1 MSNSKQKQTHSS
13 APPTTR
19 STASIASKL
28 SAMAN
33 VSPSSAEKQSAIE
46 TPEPVSMDQL
56 VSELTKQRN
65 SIREDIC
72 GLIQEFIGPL
82 QSSINALRET
92 VDEFQGRLV
101 SMESRVGENFEKLIA
116 AEKVISTLQ
125 TQNSSLLDR
134 IEDLENRSRR
144 SNLRIVNIPEGSEN
158 NQDPVKFISEML
170 KEVTG
175 TEVFD
180 EPPILERAH
189 RSPGQKPT
197 VGRKSRPFV
206 VCFHRFQDKERL
218 LRWSRSHE
226 IQYKGT
232 AVRIYPDLSA
242 ALSKKRASY
251 NSIKQSLYQKKIR
264 FQLLYPARLRVTFE
278 EETFIFNSPEEAKLF
293 YDQRVNA

>member
-1 MSNSKQKQTHSS
+1 MNNSKQKQAHSS

-19 STASIASKL
+19 STTSIAGKL
-28 SAMAN
+28 AAMAT
-33 VSPSSAEKQSAIE
+33 SSNAEEQSATE
-46 TPEPVSMDQL
+46 TIEPVSMDRL

-72 GLIQEFIGPL
+72 GLIQECIGPL
-82 QSSINALRET
+82 QSSIDAFRET
-92 VDEFQGRLV
+92 VDDFQGRLV
-101 SMESRVGENFEKLIA
+101 SMETRVGENFENLIA
-116 AEKVISTLQ
+116 AEKVIKNLQ

-158 NQDPVKFISEML
+158 NQDPVKFVSEML

-197 VGRKSRPFV
+197 DGQKPRPFV

-218 LRWSRSHE
+218 LRWSQSHE
-226 IQYKGT
+226 I
-232 AVRIYPDLSA
+232 
-242 ALSKKRASY
+242 RAG
-251 NSIKQSLYQKKIR
+251 R
-264 FQLLYPARLRVTFE
+264 
-278 EETFIFNSPEEAKLF
+278 
-293 YDQRVNA
+293 

>member
-1 MSNSKQKQTHSS
+1 MNNSKQKQAHSS

-19 STASIASKL
+19 STASIAGKL
-28 SAMAN
+28 AAMAT
-33 VSPSSAEKQSAIE
+33 SSNAEEQSATE
-46 TPEPVSMDQL
+46 TIEPVSMDRL

-72 GLIQEFIGPL
+72 GLIQECIGPL
-82 QSSINALRET
+82 QSSIDAFPET
-92 VDEFQGRLV
+92 VDDFQGRLV
-101 SMESRVGENFEKLIA
+101 SMETRVGENFENLIA
-116 AEKVISTLQ
+116 AEKVIKNLQ

-158 NQDPVKFISEML
+158 NQDPVKFVSEML

-197 VGRKSRPFV
+197 DGQKPRPFV

-226 IQYKGT
+226 IQYKGN
-232 AVRIYPDLSA
+232 AVRIYPDGSQRCPVKKTRFVQRHKTITLPKRNTIPA
-242 ALSKKRASY
+242 ALPSS
-251 NSIKQSLYQKKIR
+251 
-264 FQLLYPARLRVTFE
+264 FE
-278 EETFIFNSPEEAKLF
+278 SDVWRTNFHIQFTWGGETVRPTG
-293 YDQRVNA
+293 

>member
-1 MSNSKQKQTHSS
+1 MNNSKQKQAHSS

-19 STASIASKL
+19 STTSIAGKL
-28 SAMAN
+28 AAMAT
-33 VSPSSAEKQSAIE
+33 SSNAEEQSATE
-46 TPEPVSMDQL
+46 TIEPVSMDRL

-72 GLIQEFIGPL
+72 GLIQECIGPL
-82 QSSINALRET
+82 QSSIDAFRET
-92 VDEFQGRLV
+92 VDDFQGRLV
-101 SMESRVGENFEKLIA
+101 SMETRVGENFENLIA
-116 AEKVISTLQ
+116 AEKVIKNLQ

-158 NQDPVKFISEML
+158 NQDPVKFVSEML

-197 VGRKSRPFV
+197 DGQKPRPFV

-218 LRWSRSHE
+218 LRWSQSHE
-226 IQYKGT
+226 IQYKGN
-232 AVRIYPDLSA
+232 AVRIYPDLSV
-242 ALSKKRASY
+242 ALSKKHALY
-251 NSIKQSLYQKKIR
+251 NGIKQSLYQKGIR

-278 EETFIFNSPEEAKLF
+278 EQTFIFNSPEEAKQF
-293 YDQRVNA
+293 DQRVKA